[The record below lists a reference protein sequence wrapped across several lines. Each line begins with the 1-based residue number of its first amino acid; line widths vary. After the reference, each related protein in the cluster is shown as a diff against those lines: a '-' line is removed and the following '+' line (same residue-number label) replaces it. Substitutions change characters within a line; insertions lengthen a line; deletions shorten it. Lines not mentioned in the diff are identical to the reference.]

1 MNKETLMKRGKMC
14 MAIGGVLFFVFL
26 AGTIAFILI
35 DGGSTENNRLLII
48 CLAMT
53 TMCCVIT
60 FFGGR
65 SWYKH
70 PEKYCLPEPD
80 PNQKIY
86 DSLYRNRGE
95 TYVAS
100 QLNYCKQTQKRQR
113 DLTKDDE
120 LIIWDYSFDDFT
132 YLLAWIITNNHF
144 TYLADIYGEEDRESF
159 MSMVGDIK
167 ERKESPVMFLLT
179 SDGYFYK
186 DEVDDKARGFVVE
199 YFPGQF
205 AAEIVEFAKS
215 DLNSSINNFAF
226 KWEDYDLFK
235 RRIDDAFRSF
245 NEEKK

>member
-86 DSLYRNRGE
+86 DSLYCNRGE
-95 TYVAS
+95 TYVPA
-100 QLNYCKQTQKRQR
+100 QLNYCKQTKKRQK

-120 LIIWDYSFDDFT
+120 FLIWDYSFDDFT
-132 YLLAWIITNNHF
+132 YLLAWIIGNDHF
-144 TYLADIYGEEDRESF
+144 TFLSDVYGDSERESF
-159 MSMVGDIK
+159 MSMVDDIK
-167 ERKESPVMFLLT
+167 SREESPVLFLLT

-186 DEVDDKARGFVVE
+186 DEVAEDVRDFVVK
-199 YFPGQF
+199 YFAGSF
-205 AAEIVEFAKS
+205 GADLAEFAKS
-215 DLNSSINNFAF
+215 ELNSSVNNFAF
-226 KWEDYDLFK
+226 KWEDYDKFK
-235 RRIDDAFRSF
+235 SRIDDAYKKFC
-245 NEEKK
+245 EEGL